1 MGSKGEK
8 DARKIKNC
16 GKIETSSDPRTPNG
30 IQHVCMLKI
39 KLNEGYLQLC
49 SNVFTANTNTSTR
62 HKWGNKKINGGNEEH
77 RDGGGEGEGE
87 GRSFCT
93 RK

>member
-1 MGSKGEK
+1 MEKPVKPEDTAKKGGHK
-8 DARKIKNC
+8 RRKRCQENKKNC

-30 IQHVCMLKI
+30 IQHMCMLKI
-39 KLNEGYLQLC
+39 KPNEGYLQLC

-62 HKWGNKKINGGNEEH
+62 HKWGNGKI
-77 RDGGGEGEGE
+77 
-87 GRSFCT
+87 